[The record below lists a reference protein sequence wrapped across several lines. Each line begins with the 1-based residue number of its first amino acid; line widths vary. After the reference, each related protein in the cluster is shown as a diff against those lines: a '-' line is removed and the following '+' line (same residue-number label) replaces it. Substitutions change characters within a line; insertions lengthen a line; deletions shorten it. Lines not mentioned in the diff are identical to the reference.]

1 MTTTPAAVST
11 WTIDPV
17 HSVPEFSVK
26 HMVISTVKGRF
37 TKVEG
42 TISLDEA
49 NPASSSVNA
58 TIDVSTIDTGE
69 PQRDGHLRSGDF
81 FDVEKFPTIAFT
93 STGVQKKGNDEY
105 AITGDLT
112 IRDVT
117 RAVVLDT
124 EYEGQI
130 KDAYGKQRAAFT
142 ATTQIDRKD
151 FGLNWNMA
159 LEAGGFIVSNTVKV
173 TLHIAA
179 VRND

>member
-1 MTTTPAAVST
+1 MTTAPAIST
-11 WTIDPV
+11 WAIDPV

-37 TKVEG
+37 TKVAG
-42 TISLDEA
+42 AIMLDEA
-49 NPASSSVNA
+49 NPANSSVKA
-58 TIDVSTIDTGE
+58 TIDVTTIDTGE
-69 PQRDGHLRSGDF
+69 AQRDTHLRSADF

-93 STGVQKKGNDEY
+93 SSKVERKSDDEY
-105 AITGDLT
+105 KVTGDLT

-117 RAVVLDT
+117 RPVVLDV

-159 LEAGGFIVSNTVKV
+159 LEAGGFIVSNNVKV

>member
-1 MTTTPAAVST
+1 MTTAPAIST
-11 WTIDPV
+11 WAIDPV

-42 TISLDEA
+42 AIMLDEA
-49 NPASSSVNA
+49 NPANSSVKA
-58 TIDVSTIDTGE
+58 TIDVTTIDTGE
-69 PQRDGHLRSGDF
+69 AQRDTHLRSADF

-93 STGVQKKGNDEY
+93 SSKVERKSDDEY
-105 AITGDLT
+105 KVTGDLT

-117 RAVVLDT
+117 RPVVLDV

-159 LEAGGFIVSNTVKV
+159 LEAGGFIVSNNVKV

>member
-1 MTTTPAAVST
+1 MTTAPAIST
-11 WTIDPV
+11 WAIDPV

-42 TISLDEA
+42 AIMLDEA
-49 NPASSSVNA
+49 NPANSSVKA
-58 TIDVSTIDTGE
+58 TIDVTTIDTGE
-69 PQRDGHLRSGDF
+69 AQRDTHLRSADF

-93 STGVQKKGNDEY
+93 SSKVERKSDDEY
-105 AITGDLT
+105 KVTGDLT
-112 IRDVT
+112 IRAVT
-117 RAVVLDT
+117 RPVVLDV

-159 LEAGGFIVSNTVKV
+159 LEAGGFIVSNNVKV

>member
-1 MTTTPAAVST
+1 MTTAPAIST
-11 WTIDPV
+11 WAIDPV

-42 TISLDEA
+42 AIMLDEA
-49 NPASSSVNA
+49 NPANSSVKA
-58 TIDVSTIDTGE
+58 TIDVTTIDTGE
-69 PQRDGHLRSGDF
+69 AQRDTHLRSADF

-93 STGVQKKGNDEY
+93 SSKVERKSDDEY
-105 AITGDLT
+105 KVTGDLT

-117 RAVVLDT
+117 RPVVLDV

-159 LEAGGFIVSNTVKV
+159 LEAGGFIVSNNVKV

-179 VRND
+179 VRNY

>member
-1 MTTTPAAVST
+1 MTTAPAIST
-11 WTIDPV
+11 WAIDPV

-42 TISLDEA
+42 AIMLDEA
-49 NPASSSVNA
+49 TPANSSVKA
-58 TIDVSTIDTGE
+58 TIDVTTIDTGE
-69 PQRDGHLRSGDF
+69 AQRDTHLRSADF

-93 STGVQKKGNDEY
+93 SSKVERKSDDEY
-105 AITGDLT
+105 KVTGDLT

-117 RAVVLDT
+117 RPVVLDV

-159 LEAGGFIVSNTVKV
+159 LEAGGFIVSNNVKV

>member
-1 MTTTPAAVST
+1 MTTTPAVST
-11 WTIDPV
+11 WTIDPA
-17 HSVPEFSVK
+17 HSIPEFSVK

-42 TISLDEA
+42 TITLDET
-49 NPASSSVNA
+49 NPLNSSVNA
-58 TIDVSTIDTGE
+58 SIDVTTIDTGE
-69 PQRDGHLRSGDF
+69 AQRDGHLRSADF
-81 FDVEKFPTIAFT
+81 FEVEKFPTMTFK
-93 STGVQKKGNDEY
+93 SSKVDRKSDEEY
-105 AITGDLT
+105 KVAGDLT

-117 RAVVLDT
+117 RPVTLEV

-159 LEAGGFIVSNTVKV
+159 LEAGGFIVSNNVKV